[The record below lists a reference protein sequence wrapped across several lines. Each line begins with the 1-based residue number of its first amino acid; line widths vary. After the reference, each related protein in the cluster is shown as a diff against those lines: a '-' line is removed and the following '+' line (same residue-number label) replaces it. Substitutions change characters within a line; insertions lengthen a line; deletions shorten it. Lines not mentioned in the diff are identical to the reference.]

1 MGIISEIITLKP
13 GIGKTAM
20 MKFIFLLQI
29 VYKIRLGYDFG
40 IYTYGP
46 YSSGVMEDIDWAKHQ
61 DIISMEMVI
70 YPSGHSGYSLK
81 PSSNTE
87 KILEEE
93 KKYISTYF
101 QDIEKVISLF
111 GDKTAKELELLTTI
125 IYLYQIYIKNNWKCG
140 LEEVSKNVHEI
151 KPYFDI
157 SDIQREYLYLD
168 KLGLLN

>member
-1 MGIISEIITLKP
+1 
-13 GIGKTAM
+13 
-20 MKFIFLLQI
+20 
-29 VYKIRLGYDFG
+29 
-40 IYTYGP
+40 
-46 YSSGVMEDIDWAKHQ
+46 MEDIDWAKHQ

-125 IYLYQIYIKNNWKCG
+125 IYL
-140 LEEVSKNVHEI
+140 S
-151 KPYFDI
+151 
-157 SDIQREYLYLD
+157 
-168 KLGLLN
+168 